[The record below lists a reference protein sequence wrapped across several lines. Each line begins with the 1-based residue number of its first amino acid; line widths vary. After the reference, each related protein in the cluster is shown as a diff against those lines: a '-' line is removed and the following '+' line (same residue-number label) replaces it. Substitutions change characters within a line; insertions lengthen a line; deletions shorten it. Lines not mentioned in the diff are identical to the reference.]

1 MNKSL
6 QVKIGSVLI
15 IFLIGAFNTFSQT
28 FQSKIIA
35 AFTKK
40 KQIIALN
47 HRIDSLNQ
55 VVQNK
60 EKIIFENT
68 QKNSDLS
75 KLINEKNDNLTAA
88 TTRIQNLEEE
98 LKMSRASLDSLEK
111 VNSDSQAYSIFQRH
125 EDSLRYQHLL
135 RKLSERNMFIVDSIK
150 ATQSIRKNKQEPT
163 KVETYYF
170 KDFKS
175 VITGTP
181 DEKNR
186 YTYTFELFQKQ
197 GEEYVKTEN
206 AALFNDKKQQ
216 LLDII
221 NKRIQKDFAASY
233 KIDPKCFTSKIPPT
247 YDFKKLG
254 IEFKDGKINFYAV
267 FDFTTENCYYLY
279 GYTSV
284 EFSVDELKSY
294 LK

>member
-15 IFLIGAFNTFSQT
+15 VFFVGTLNTFSQT
-28 FQSKIIA
+28 FQSKLIA

-40 KQIIALN
+40 KQIKTLN
-47 HRIDSLNQ
+47 YKIDSLNLVIQ
-55 VVQNK
+55 SNQK
-60 EKIIFENT
+60 LILENT
-68 QKNSDLS
+68 QKNSELS
-75 KLINEKNDNLTAA
+75 KVINEKNDNLTAA

-98 LKMSRASLDSLEK
+98 LKRNKTSLDSLEK

-150 ATQSIRKNKQEPT
+150 ATQTIRKNKQEPT

-186 YTYTFELFQKQ
+186 YTYTFELFQNQ
-197 GEEYVKTEN
+197 GDEYIKVEN
-206 AALFNDKKQQ
+206 VALFNDKRQQ

-233 KIDPKCFTSKIPPT
+233 KIDPKCFTSKTPPT

-284 EFSVDELKSY
+284 EFTVEELKPY